1 MDFWKLTKWAKDQ
14 SNLTLS
20 LWLYYG
26 FFGKFL
32 FHIANFSCQDL
43 ILKVFAKF
51 VLWKMRIC
59 QKSHNT
65 VTVTVYLWFEFLW
78 NRRYNNKASFPQFR
92 SLFMLRKYI
101 LTIMVQFLKWIG
113 ICRNT
118 FCELEKAS
126 ELGSWLHFWSSP
138 LSGSVHFLFCAL
150 HTYFT
155 KALLG

>member
-1 MDFWKLTKWAKDQ
+1 M
-14 SNLTLS
+14 TL
-20 LWLYYG
+20 LWLFWQILISYC
-26 FFGKFL
+26 KFL
-32 FHIANFSCQDL
+32 MPRPHFKGLGVRNLFYE
-43 ILKVFAKF
+43 
-51 VLWKMRIC
+51 MRIC

-65 VTVTVYLWFEFLW
+65 VTVTVYVWFEFLW
-78 NRRYNNKASFPQFR
+78 NRRYNNKASFPPFR
-92 SLFMLRKYI
+92 SLFMLQKYI

-113 ICRNT
+113 ICRNI

-138 LSGSVHFLFCAL
+138 LSGTSGSVHFLFCAL

>member
-1 MDFWKLTKWAKDQ
+1 MR
-14 SNLTLS
+14 
-20 LWLYYG
+20 LYYG
-26 FFGKFL
+26 SFGKFL
-32 FHIANFSCQDL
+32 FHIANFLCQDL
-43 ILKVFAKF
+43 ILKVFAWEICFMKWEF
-51 VLWKMRIC
+51 VKKAIIQWQLQFMC
-59 QKSHNT
+59 G
-65 VTVTVYLWFEFLW
+65 FEFLW
-78 NRRYNNKASFPQFR
+78 NRRYNNKASFSQFR
-92 SLFMLRKYI
+92 SLFMLQKYI

-113 ICRNT
+113 ICRNI